1 MELVKIFEDIDL
13 FFNYKDLYQALGNTQ
28 WVSIYLAS
36 DQKSEVVPK
45 FLLKL
50 IVQNMMVV
58 KVVFIEE
65 AKLLIEIRSRMV
77 FGGKMVYHNMRAF
90 FP

>member
-1 MELVKIFEDIDL
+1 MLFLSWPFLYCNSSQEIVELVKIFVDIDL
-13 FFNYKDLYQALGNTQ
+13 F
-28 WVSIYLAS
+28 SITKIYFRRWLSLYLAS

-45 FLLKL
+45 FLLKI

-65 AKLLIEIRSRMV
+65 AKLLIKI
-77 FGGKMVYHNMRAF
+77 
-90 FP
+90 

>member
-1 MELVKIFEDIDL
+1 MELVKIFVDIDL
-13 FFNYKDLYQALGNTQ
+13 F
-28 WVSIYLAS
+28 SITKIYFRRWLSLYLAS

-45 FLLKL
+45 FLLKI

-65 AKLLIEIRSRMV
+65 AKLLIKI
-77 FGGKMVYHNMRAF
+77 
-90 FP
+90 

>member
-1 MELVKIFEDIDL
+1 MLFVSWPYLYCNSSQEIVELVKIFVDIDL
-13 FFNYKDLYQALGNTQ
+13 F
-28 WVSIYLAS
+28 SITKIYFRRWLSLYLAS

-45 FLLKL
+45 FLLKI

-65 AKLLIEIRSRMV
+65 AKLLIKI
-77 FGGKMVYHNMRAF
+77 
-90 FP
+90 

>member
-1 MELVKIFEDIDL
+1 MLFVSWPFLYCNSSQEIVELVKIFVDIDL
-13 FFNYKDLYQALGNTQ
+13 F
-28 WVSIYLAS
+28 SITKIYFRRWLSLYLAS

-45 FLLKL
+45 FLLKI

-65 AKLLIEIRSRMV
+65 AKLLIKI
-77 FGGKMVYHNMRAF
+77 
-90 FP
+90 

>member
-1 MELVKIFEDIDL
+1 MLFVSLQFQCCNSTQEIVELVKIFVDIDL
-13 FFNYKDLYQALGNTQ
+13 F
-28 WVSIYLAS
+28 SITNIYFRRWLSLYLAS

-45 FLLKL
+45 FLLKI

-65 AKLLIEIRSRMV
+65 AKLLIKI
-77 FGGKMVYHNMRAF
+77 
-90 FP
+90 